1 MLASENTHKRAS
13 RMEKASTAL
22 KSPMNPE
29 ATPTPTTGMIRP
41 V

>member
-1 MLASENTHKRAS
+1 MLANENTHKMAS
-13 RMEKASTAL
+13 RMENASTAR

-29 ATPTPTTGMIRP
+29 ATPTPTTGTIRP

>member
-1 MLASENTHKRAS
+1 MLANENTHKMAS
-13 RMEKASTAL
+13 RMENASTAR